1 MRAAAPPK
9 AADRVRGLRPRGI
22 PAAAGPQEDAAATA
36 HEDAV
41 RRTEATWQE
50 AHDTLAA
57 AERGEFPKVVKDRYS
72 PEVALLSGGER
83 LAGADLLLAGTD
95 WDLSA
100 GLRQRPLQ
108 VVAGR
113 SLFVREMELINPP
126 DKPDHCP
133 PGAAWITTL
142 DGSRSGRVSP
152 HHAPGRGLNPH
163 LSPTAPHV

>member
-83 LAGADLLLAGTD
+83 LAGADLLPAVRTGISRRACA
-95 WDLSA
+95 SA
-100 GLRQRPLQ
+100 L
-108 VVAGR
+108 
-113 SLFVREMELINPP
+113 
-126 DKPDHCP
+126 CT
-133 PGAAWITTL
+133 W
-142 DGSRSGRVSP
+142 
-152 HHAPGRGLNPH
+152 
-163 LSPTAPHV
+163 